1 MRARDVM
8 TSPVFTV
15 SADTLVS
22 EIAELLLEKRIS
34 AVPVVDQN
42 DRVIGLVSEGDLLR
56 RSETGTGRRRSNW
69 LQLVLDRNVSAADF
83 VKTHGSRASDVMSRD
98 VVTVSPDT
106 DLAEIAALLEQRG
119 IKRVPVVEND
129 RILGIVS
136 RANLLHGLVARP
148 NAQRQPE
155 TRISDESIRAGIN
168 RSVGAIGG
176 VDLSRVNV
184 VVRDGAVFI
193 FGSVKSDIQRRALII
208 AAEAVPG
215 VLSVTDNL
223 RVNTFPGLAG

>member
-15 SADTLVS
+15 APDTPVT
-22 EIAELLLEKRIS
+22 EIAEMLISKRIS
-34 AVPVVDQN
+34 AVPVVDDQE
-42 DRVIGLVSEGDLLR
+42 RVIGMVSEGDLLR
-56 RSETGTGRRRSNW
+56 RSDAGTARKRSDW
-69 LQLVLDRNVSAADF
+69 LQLVLDRNVAAADF
-83 VKTHGSRASDVMSRD
+83 VKTHGNRASDVMSRD
-98 VVTVSPDT
+98 VVSVTPDT
-106 DLAEIAALLEQRG
+106 DLAEIASLLERRG

-129 RILGIVS
+129 RIVGIIS

-148 NAQRQPE
+148 NAQRPPE

-193 FGSVKSDIQRRALII
+193 FGTVKSDIQRRALVL
-208 AAEAVPG
+208 ATEQVEG
-215 VLSVTDNL
+215 VKRVEDNM
-223 RVNTFPGLAG
+223 RVNTFPGTAG